1 MTKKSKQLSNP
12 FSTGGGGSHFE
23 AHVQASFVALMLTGG
38 YAPCLPCW
46 PIVEIKLQGKVEG
59 FDIDDL
65 ILSVKNQSTGER
77 RKLLGQVK
85 HSISITQGNSD
96 FSEVIQA
103 AWNDFNNPSVFGRD
117 KDIIA
122 LITGPLNK
130 TDSDNVQWLLSQAK
144 KTQDADTFYRNVE
157 KAKFSPDKSSEKLS
171 AITYQLKLANDNM
184 DVPRD
189 EIYSFLRH
197 FYLLGYD
204 LGEENGV
211 VLSLLQSHIS
221 QFNRQHPGWVWS
233 RVVDIVQIRNHGAGT
248 ITRENLPEDLI
259 EAFKQPEII
268 HISEELEAAQIAGEL
283 TTVQLETEE
292 IDWNKHK
299 YASYLA
305 LANLVG
311 AWNGNNDSDTAV
323 LGELTG
329 EKYSDWIQKA
339 TDILH
344 LSESPFLLRNGR
356 WEITKRVDLWNSL
369 GSRISDQDLDAF
381 KDAAL
386 TVLTERDPSFDLP
399 QEKRYA
405 ASIYEKVLKHSPEL
419 RKGLAEGLAILGN
432 KTEVLNSCS
441 PHKAE
446 HTAISIIY
454 EIFSDADWILWGS
467 LNDLLPILSEAV
479 PDKFL
484 EVADKALRSSPCPFD
499 ELFAQEGHGST
510 GNNYLTGLLWALEG
524 LAWEEKYLVRVCGIL
539 GDIASHDPGGNW
551 TNRPLNSLVTILLPW
566 LPQTLAPVEKRKVA
580 VKTLLEDHSQIGWEL
595 VINLL
600 PGQNK
605 TSFGSH
611 KPFWRDIAT
620 PEEGKRE
627 IVYEEYWEEVSFYS
641 QLAVSEAGHDT
652 ARLAEL
658 VNHLNTLPKPS
669 FDGLLEVL
677 SSDTILDLPGDQ
689 RLYLWDYLSKFILRH
704 RRYSD
709 ASWALSNESLSVV
722 ETVAEKL
729 SPSNH
734 LDLYRHLFSGPDASL
749 YEEKGNWEEQ
759 ARKLENRRQQAV
771 KEMLESGG
779 VEPVIKF
786 AESVEL
792 PDEVGRLLGRVADKT
807 TDLALLP
814 KYLNSENHKLS
825 SFIHSYVWSR
835 HYKKGWSWVD
845 EMNKSVWTP
854 AQIGQFLGLL
864 PFTKE
869 TWERAINWLGEEQN
883 EYWSETNVN
892 TYNTD
897 EELNAGIEELIEHK
911 RSRAAIYCLS
921 RRLHKKRPID
931 PSLCVSA
938 LLAVLSSTEEPYSD
952 EGFFIVEIIKFLQE
966 NPEISSDDLSKI
978 EWIYLSLL
986 DRFHGATPKSLEK
999 RLADD
1004 SEFFCYV
1011 IGLLYR
1017 SNKTDA
1023 EQDKPSIDSETL
1035 ANKAWQLLHEWRIPP
1050 GTGDEGGF
1058 DEGKFKNWVQRVKE
1072 ISTKSGHLEVA
1083 LTHIGQVLIHCPEG
1097 TTDDLWINRTVAEEL
1112 NAQDAE
1118 IMRGGYEIAW
1128 FNSRGVYHADP
1139 SGNQE
1144 GELAEKFRK
1153 KANDVEN
1160 AGFWRLAV
1168 NLRNL
1173 AERYD
1178 QDVSRIP

>member
-1 MTKKSKQLSNP
+1 MTKKSKELSNP
-12 FSTGGGGSHFE
+12 ISTGGGGSHFE
-23 AHVQASFVALMLTGG
+23 AHVQASFVALMLTCG

-46 PIVEIKLQGKVEG
+46 PIVEINLQGKVDG

-65 ILSVKNQSTGER
+65 IVSVENQGTGER

-85 HSISITQGNSD
+85 HSICITRSDSD
-96 FSEVIQA
+96 FSEVMQA
-103 AWNDFNNPSVFGRD
+103 AWNDFNNPSVFARG
-117 KDIIA
+117 KDIIT

-130 TDSDNVQWLLSQAK
+130 TDSNNVQWLLNQA
-144 KTQDADTFYRNVE
+144 KTQDADTFYRYVE
-157 KAKFSPDKSSEKLS
+157 KAKFSPKKSGEKLN
-171 AITYQLKLANDNM
+171 AIKHQLKLANDNT
-184 DVPRD
+184 DVPPD
-189 EIYSFLRH
+189 ELYSFLRH

-211 VLSLLQSHIS
+211 ILSLLQSHIS
-221 QFNRQHPGWVWS
+221 QFNRQHPGWAWS
-233 RVVDIVQIRNHGAGT
+233 RVVDIVQSRNHGAGT

-259 EAFKQPEII
+259 EAFKQPELT
-268 HISEELEAAQIAGEL
+268 HIPKKLEVAQTAGEL
-283 TTVQLETEE
+283 TAVQPRTEE
-292 IDWNKHK
+292 IEWNKHR

-311 AWNGNNDSDTAV
+311 AWNGNNDSDTV
-323 LGELTG
+323 ILGELTG
-329 EKYSDWIQKA
+329 EEYSDWIQKA
-339 TDILH
+339 VDMLD
-344 LSESPFLLRNGR
+344 LPDSPFSLENGR
-356 WEITKRVDLWNSL
+356 WEITKRADLWNSL
-369 GSRISDQDLDAF
+369 GSRISDRDLDAF
-381 KDAAL
+381 KNAVL

-432 KTEVLNSCS
+432 KTEVLSGCS

-454 EIFSDADWILWGS
+454 EIFSNANWILWGS
-467 LNDLLPILSEAV
+467 LNDLLPILSEAA

-484 EVADKALRSSPCPFD
+484 EVVEKALRSSPCPFD

-510 GNNYLTGLLWALEG
+510 GNNYLTGLLWALES
-524 LAWEEKYLVRVCGIL
+524 LAWDERYLVRVCGIL

-580 VKTLLEDHSQIGWEL
+580 VKTLLKDHSQIGWEL

-611 KPFWRDIAT
+611 KPFWRDIAI
-620 PEEGKRE
+620 PEDEKRE
-627 IVYEEYWEEVSFYS
+627 IVHEEYWEEVSFYS
-641 QLAVSEAGHDT
+641 QLVVSETGHDT

-658 VNHLNTLPKPS
+658 VDHLNTLPKHS
-669 FDGLLEVL
+669 FDGLLKVL
-677 SSDTILDLPGDQ
+677 SSNTILNLPEDQ
-689 RLYLWDYLSKFILRH
+689 RLYLWDRLTKFIHRH

-709 ASWALSNESLSVV
+709 APWALNNELLSAV

-729 SPSNH
+729 SPSNR

-749 YEEKGNWEEQ
+749 YEEKGDWEEQ
-759 ARKLENRRQQAV
+759 ARKLAKRRQQAV
-771 KEMLESGG
+771 KEILESGG
-779 VEPVIKF
+779 VESVIKF
-786 AESVEL
+786 AESVESPERVGSSL
-792 PDEVGRLLGRVADKT
+792 GIIADETADSV
-807 TDLALLP
+807 LFP
-814 KYLNSENHKLS
+814 EYLDSENNNKVYPL
-825 SFIHSYVWSR
+825 IGDYIWSR
-835 HYKKGWSWVD
+835 HHNKGWSWVD
-845 EMNKSVWTP
+845 GLDKSTWTVR
-854 AQIGQFLGLL
+854 QVGKLLSIL
-864 PFTKE
+864 PFTNE
-869 TWERAINWLGEEQN
+869 TWERAINWLGEEQG
-883 EYWSETNVN
+883 EYWSEANIN

-897 EELNAGIEELIEHK
+897 DKLNIGIEKLIEHK
-911 RSRAAIYCLS
+911 RPRAAIYCLG
-921 RRLHKKRPID
+921 RRLHKKQPTA
-931 PSLCVSA
+931 PSLYVHALISA
-938 LLAVLSSTEEPYSD
+938 LSSAEQPYFD

-966 NPEISSDDLSKI
+966 SPEISSDDVSQI

-999 RLADD
+999 QLADD
-1004 SEFFCYV
+1004 PEFFCSV

-1017 SNKTDA
+1017 SNKTDV
-1023 EQDKPSIDSETL
+1023 EQDKPSKDSETL

-1050 GTGDEGGF
+1050 GTTNEGGL
-1058 DEGKFKNWVQRVKE
+1058 DEGKFRNWVRRVKE
-1072 ISTKSGHLEVA
+1072 ISTESGHLEVA
-1083 LTHIGQVLIHCPEG
+1083 LTHMGQVLIHCPED

-1128 FNSRGVYHADP
+1128 FNSRGPYHADP
-1139 SGNQE
+1139 TGNQE
-1144 GELAEKFRK
+1144 RELAEKFRK
-1153 KANDVEN
+1153 KADDVEN
-1160 AGFWRLAV
+1160 AGFWRLAA
-1168 NLRNL
+1168 NLKKI

-1178 QDVSRIP
+1178 Q